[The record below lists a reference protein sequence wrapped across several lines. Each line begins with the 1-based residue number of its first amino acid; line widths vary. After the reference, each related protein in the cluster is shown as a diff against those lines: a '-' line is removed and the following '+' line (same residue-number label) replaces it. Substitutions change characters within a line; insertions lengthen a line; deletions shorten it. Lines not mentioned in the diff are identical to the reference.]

1 MSSPSSDVI
10 KLLYGKKAEVILV
23 GEDENGAEVTRSV
36 KILRVTMR
44 DLGDILGIANKF
56 FQELGM
62 DTNGKVT
69 INLADSGTIMQL
81 ISKLP
86 KEVNIVL
93 AMLTS
98 LEPSQVQELELDHG
112 FELFSKVIEVNKDFF
127 IQKVKPKL
135 DAILAA
141 AGTKLTQKT
150 SL

>member
-141 AGTKLTQKT
+141 TGPKLTQKI
-150 SL
+150 SP